1 MEAESRVDSY
11 TMPLDAELAKAYLE
25 SYEIPVRLEGE
36 ALGGSAYALG
46 PMIGGITLYVDEHDE
61 RRARALLDEY
71 HRALHERT
79 RDSYDEED
87 AERGEYVDESS
98 NDSGRP
104 LKSDLSSPVASENRK
119 DHQHEDADDDAT
131 HAWVAALA
139 GLVVFPVF
147 THCYSVACLL
157 RIPRAA
163 LTSRGRKRYLTAW
176 FVNVVV
182 LCAAAWVLWHWL
194 AQR

>member
-36 ALGGSAYALG
+36 TLVGSAYALG

-71 HRALHERT
+71 HRALHERS
-79 RDSYDEED
+79 RDSYDDEDHDED
-87 AERGEYVDESS
+87 AVDEI
-98 NDSGRP
+98 GGVARP
-104 LKSDLSSPVASENRK
+104 LKADSRVPGTTESRKNHRLQVASDE
-119 DHQHEDADDDAT
+119 DAT

-139 GLVVFPVF
+139 GLVIFPVF
-147 THCYSVACLL
+147 THCYSIACLVQV
-157 RIPRAA
+157 PRTA
-163 LTSRGRKRYLTAW
+163 LTSRGKKRYFTAW
-176 FVNVVV
+176 FINVTV
-182 LCAAAWVLWHWL
+182 LFAATLVLWRWFTQH
-194 AQR
+194 

>member
-36 ALGGSAYALG
+36 TLGGSAYALG

-79 RDSYDEED
+79 RDSCDEED
-87 AERGEYVDESS
+87 ENVDESS
-98 NDSGRP
+98 DEGSP
-104 LKSDLSSPVASENRK
+104 PKSDLSLPGTTESRT
-119 DHQHEDADDDAT
+119 DQRREDADDDAT

-157 RIPRAA
+157 RIPRTM
-163 LTSRGRKRYLTAW
+163 LTPHGKKRYLTAW
-176 FVNVVV
+176 FINASV
-182 LCAAAWVLWHWL
+182 LCIAALVLWRWL
-194 AQR
+194 AQG